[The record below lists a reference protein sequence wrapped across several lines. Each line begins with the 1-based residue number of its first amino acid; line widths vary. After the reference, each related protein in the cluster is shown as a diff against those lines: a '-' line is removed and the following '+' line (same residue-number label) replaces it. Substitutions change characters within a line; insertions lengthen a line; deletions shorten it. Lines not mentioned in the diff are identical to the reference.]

1 MNKFFTVSFKRE
13 LDDSNKDDIIDR
25 FYSKLKE
32 DWYNEISMIEDNRI
46 IVTGDFFTL
55 KLKAYGLLNAWTRIV
70 KKAEVIVSGG
80 SVTFTLDNSYGYISL
95 LISGIF
101 FFFLGGLIFQLGFT
115 WRYLFYF
122 VLIYSGI
129 SLVSISFMLFL
140 QWRFFTSTIKY
151 DKTRYIKQYDWEGI
165 MKEKSLEDLKSI
177 AYGRIIS
184 RPEVMEMA
192 KMELKNRE
200 KG

>member
-80 SVTFTLDNSYGYISL
+80 SVTFTLDNSYGEITRR
-95 LISGIF
+95 F
-101 FFFLGGLIFQLGFT
+101 KKH
-115 WRYLFYF
+115 
-122 VLIYSGI
+122 
-129 SLVSISFMLFL
+129 SIWQNHF
-140 QWRFFTSTIKY
+140 
-151 DKTRYIKQYDWEGI
+151 KTRSDGDGENG
-165 MKEKSLEDLKSI
+165 
-177 AYGRIIS
+177 A
-184 RPEVMEMA
+184 
-192 KMELKNRE
+192 
-200 KG
+200 